1 MASTTTT
8 SSTSAFG
15 RAVWSEAVSRRIIV
29 IP

>member
-1 MASTTTT
+1 MATMTATP
-8 SSTSAFG
+8 STSAAG